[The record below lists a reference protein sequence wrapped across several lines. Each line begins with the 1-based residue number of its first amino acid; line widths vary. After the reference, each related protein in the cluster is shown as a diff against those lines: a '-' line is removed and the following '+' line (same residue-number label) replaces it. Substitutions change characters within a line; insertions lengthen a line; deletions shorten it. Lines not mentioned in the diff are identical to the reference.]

1 MIQTDLLNKKSICH
15 ALIASTNSPDV
26 FIPVKGVI
34 EDIHFNDQ
42 IPFYD
47 IRIIK
52 FYDNIEFLRK
62 FMNERA
68 FLLKYKGKSKAI
80 VLPKGIKTASELE
93 TWFSEKSTYRF
104 CVESTFVV
112 RTKNEMV
119 ELYNKIQEY
128 IIVQNL
134 RAIRNSSIRS
144 LYDGPFKI
152 SSKIEFNERFR
163 RMFGD
168 RFSGEEI
175 ERLFDSI

>member
-15 ALIASTNSPDV
+15 ALIASTSAPEI

-34 EDIHFNDQ
+34 EDIHFNDS
-42 IPFYD
+42 IPYYD

-62 FMNERA
+62 SLNEKP
-68 FLLKYKGKSKAI
+68 FLLRYKAKSKSI
-80 VLPKGIKTASELE
+80 NIPKGIKTAGDLE
-93 TWFSEKSTYRF
+93 NWFSEKSTYRF

-112 RTKNEMV
+112 RTKNEMAD
-119 ELYNKIQEY
+119 LFNKIQEY

-134 RAIRNSSIRS
+134 RAIRNTSIRS
-144 LYDGPFKI
+144 LYEGNFKI
-152 SSKIEFNERFR
+152 ASKVEFNERFR

-168 RFSGEEI
+168 RFNEDEI
-175 ERLFDSI
+175 SRLFDSI